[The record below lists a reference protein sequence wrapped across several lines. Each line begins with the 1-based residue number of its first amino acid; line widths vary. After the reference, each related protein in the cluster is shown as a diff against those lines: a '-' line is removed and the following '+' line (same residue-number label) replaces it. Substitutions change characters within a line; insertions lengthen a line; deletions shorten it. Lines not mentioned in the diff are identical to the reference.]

1 MPESRLKEIKR
12 KCQGCGK
19 ILDRKDFIKITLND
33 GKLYINPN
41 SKILGRSMYICA
53 DHNCIKTLIKKKRI
67 TSALKFKNFDEIK
80 EVEKQLLEMVF

>member
-1 MPESRLKEIKR
+1 MLKDIKR

-19 ILDRKDFIKITLND
+19 ILDRNSLIKITLSE

-53 DHNCIKTLIKKKRI
+53 DFNCIKVAIKKKRI
-67 TSALKFKNFDEIK
+67 YSALKFKNFDEILQ
-80 EVEKQLLEMVF
+80 VEKLLQEMVS